1 MSKNKKDEDLFIEAF
16 PEFKDVEENTD
27 NIVDVEEDTD
37 EEIFYIF
44 DTVKDIF
51 DIYNI
56 TINYVVNEFNSL
68 DSLVLVELIKD
79 KQLNMTESLS
89 NITYIHSGFLS
100 VVNYKAKTDG

>member
-16 PEFKDVEENTD
+16 PEFKDVETEID
-27 NIVDVEEDTD
+27 EVEEDTD

-44 DTVKDIF
+44 ETVKDIF

-79 KQLNMTESLS
+79 KKLAMTESLS

-100 VVNYKAKTDG
+100 VVNYKARTDG